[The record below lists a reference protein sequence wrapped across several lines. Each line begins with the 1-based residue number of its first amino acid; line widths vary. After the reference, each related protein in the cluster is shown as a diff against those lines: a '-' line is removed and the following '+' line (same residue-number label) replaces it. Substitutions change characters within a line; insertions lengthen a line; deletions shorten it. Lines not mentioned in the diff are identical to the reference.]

1 MDWEKDCQK
10 KFWKNFLIP
19 LGLETCKATRRQA
32 DKARR
37 INALAYELKGLL
49 QFFRIWGSSFSD
61 FFSKKHGFKNSELIF
76 CYGSSFSDIAFLK
89 FLVYISYF

>member
-1 MDWEKDCQK
+1 MDWEKDCQN

-37 INALAYELKGLL
+37 INALAYELLAYELL
-49 QFFRIWGSSFSD
+49 SSNLQHAEAR
-61 FFSKKHGFKNSELIF
+61 KKPASLIF
-76 CYGSSFSDIAFLK
+76 LAKASRLHA
-89 FLVYISYF
+89 SY